1 MGRLSIV
8 PVPWRDYMAISENL
22 LSSTQS
28 FLTPDFIQKFSGA
41 LGQPADKI
49 QNGLRSVIPTFL
61 KGLVD
66 KGSSREGA
74 ESLVNLAAR
83 DGVDSTTSPNL
94 NDANYLFK
102 GDDAVKGIFGSN
114 LNQVTDSLGSS
125 TGMNSSS
132 VMKLMGMIA
141 PMIMGVLGRKIKN
154 DNLNASGLM
163 GFLSQQK
170 PAIVG
175 ASSLIGFQKPVTS
188 YATTDGVI
196 TPYAERKKPW
206 AMLAIV
212 AAALIG
218 FLWWWANRTSELT
231 GGQTISQAA
240 ERAFTTTTSTEAA
253 SLGALGAFLSS
264 GNEVELPKRFSFQNL
279 NFATGTTTL
288 ASGSEGELNQIA
300 EALTQYPAATARLEG
315 FTDNTG
321 NSEANMRLSDA
332 RAKEVKAQLVA
343 RGIGENRIEAV
354 GRGQEMPI
362 GSNDSDAGRAQNRRI
377 EFIIT
382 GLK

>member
-1 MGRLSIV
+1 
-8 PVPWRDYMAISENL
+8 MAISDNL
-22 LSSTQS
+22 LSTTQS

-74 ESLVNLAAR
+74 ESLVSLASR
-83 DGVDSTTSPNL
+83 DGVESTTPPNL
-94 NDANYLFK
+94 NDANYLSK
-102 GDDAVKGIFGSN
+102 GEDAVKGIFGSN
-114 LNQVTDSLGSS
+114 LNQVTSSLGSS
-125 TGMNSSS
+125 TGMNASS
-132 VMKLMGMIA
+132 VTRLMGMIA

-154 DNLNASGLM
+154 ENLNASGLM

-170 PAIVG
+170 PALAGVSALSGAGSVG
-175 ASSLIGFQKPVTS
+175 ALKDSFQKPATS
-188 YATTDGVI
+188 YATTNGV
-196 TPYAERKKPW
+196 TTHYADRKKPW

-218 FLWWWANRTSELT
+218 FLYWWTYRTFEQT
-231 GGQTISQAA
+231 GGATVSQSA
-240 ERAFTTTTSTEAA
+240 ERALTPTTAAVPAAA

-264 GNEVELPKRFSFQNL
+264 GNEAELPKRFSFQNL
-279 NFATGTTTL
+279 NFATGTSTL
-288 ASGSEGELNQIA
+288 ASGSEGEINQIV
-300 EALTQYPAATARLEG
+300 EALTQYPAAKARIEG

-321 NSEANMRLSDA
+321 DSDANMSLSDA

-343 RGIGENRIEAV
+343 RGIDGSRIEAV

-362 GSNDSDAGRAQNRRI
+362 GSNDTEAGRAQNRRI
-377 EFIIT
+377 EFIII

>member
-1 MGRLSIV
+1 
-8 PVPWRDYMAISENL
+8 MAISENL
-22 LSSTQS
+22 LSTTQS
-28 FLTPDFIQKFSGA
+28 FLTPEFIQKFSGA

-66 KGSSREGA
+66 KGSSQEGA
-74 ESLVNLAAR
+74 ESLVNLASR
-83 DGVDSTTSPNL
+83 DGVESTTPPNL
-94 NDANYLFK
+94 NDANYLSK

-114 LNQVTDSLGSS
+114 LNQVTSSLGSS
-125 TGMNSSS
+125 TGLNSSS
-132 VMKLMGMIA
+132 VTKLMGMIA

-154 DNLNASGLM
+154 ENLNANGLM

-170 PAIVG
+170 SALAG
-175 ASSLIGFQKPVTS
+175 ASAISGAGSLKDSFQKPVTS
-188 YATTDGVI
+188 YATTDGVT
-196 TPYAERKKPW
+196 TPYVERKKPW
-206 AMLAIV
+206 AILAIV
-212 AAALIG
+212 VAAIIG
-218 FLWWWANRTSELT
+218 FLWWWTNRTSEMT
-231 GGQTISQAA
+231 GGQTVRESA
-240 ERAFTTTTSTEAA
+240 ESALTTTSAPAAA

-264 GNEVELPKRFSFQNL
+264 GNEAELPKRFSFQNL

-288 ASGSEGELNQIA
+288 ASGAENEINQIA

-343 RGIGENRIEAV
+343 RGIDENRIEAV

-362 GSNDSDAGRAQNRRI
+362 GSNETEAGRAQNRRI
-377 EFIIT
+377 EFLVT